1 MKNINSIISGL
12 SRSGLLARTAR
23 GRPHRSLRRTVTDT
37 VIATATGKR
46 GALSNQN
53 IRQTGALAAVTGMAW
68 GAYQTYSQQAYGL
81 NTSLQKANLQ
91 RAYMQG
97 VYAQRNAQ
105 QKADEPSQTK
115 NLEIKPAPTSTSRY
129 IPSKSQ
135 PSLTYSP
142 SSLSKQ
148 QFERVMQQDN
158 HHNGQMLI
166 LRAMIT
172 AANADG
178 HIDDNERQRIYQ
190 QVDKFKLSN
199 EDKASLFDE
208 LRRPLSLLELVKA
221 VPNSQSAIEVYA
233 ASLLAI
239 DRQQAN
245 SQGYLGNLAT
255 ALLLPAELI
264 KAMHAQAE
272 YIDN

>member
-1 MKNINSIISGL
+1 
-12 SRSGLLARTAR
+12 
-23 GRPHRSLRRTVTDT
+23 
-37 VIATATGKR
+37 
-46 GALSNQN
+46 
-53 IRQTGALAAVTGMAW
+53 
-68 GAYQTYSQQAYGL
+68 
-81 NTSLQKANLQ
+81 
-91 RAYMQG
+91 
-97 VYAQRNAQ
+97 
-105 QKADEPSQTK
+105 
-115 NLEIKPAPTSTSRY
+115 
-129 IPSKSQ
+129 
-135 PSLTYSP
+135 
-142 SSLSKQ
+142 
-148 QFERVMQQDN
+148 
-158 HHNGQMLI
+158 MLI

-190 QVDKFKLSN
+190 QVDRFKLSN

-208 LRRPLSLLELVKA
+208 LRRPLSLPELVKA

-245 SQGYLGNLAT
+245 SKGYLGNLAT

-264 KAMHAQAE
+264 KAMHTQAE